1 MGVIMKERRIPREED
16 IEELKEDLPTL
27 RRPTTNTSAAVSA
40 VPTFEVVEVATQTDM
55 LIQNSKTGEKFN
67 LFTAVCKLMNDVDEI
82 KKSL

>member
-16 IEELKEDLPTL
+16 IEELKEELPTL
-27 RRPTTNTSAAVSA
+27 RRPTANTTAAVSA
-40 VPTFEVVEVATQTDM
+40 VPAFEVVEVATQTDM

-67 LFTAVCKLMNDVDEI
+67 ALQMLALIKNDLEEI